1 VEVERERLRRC
12 VRGWQN
18 MGAPV
23 LRNHAGRPSSPV
35 AVGRSVSKTPNIL
48 YSSMYFSSEFP
59 TVSFSSGATYLGSV
73 DILQ

>member
-1 VEVERERLRRC
+1 
-12 VRGWQN
+12 

-35 AVGRSVSKTPNIL
+35 AQGRSVSKTQNIL

-59 TVSFSSGATYLGSV
+59 TGSFSSGVTGAVGMFLSYNAARNGELF
-73 DILQ
+73 IQ

>member
-1 VEVERERLRRC
+1 
-12 VRGWQN
+12 

-23 LRNHAGRPSSPV
+23 LRNHAGKPSSPV
-35 AVGRSVSKTPNIL
+35 AVGRSVSKTPNNL